1 MFAMATS
8 ERLAREL
15 ALSYGVWAE
24 YQPGEGL
31 ENTKESRRAYYE
43 DALRKLIANKMIDKD
58 DRVAYIG
65 GSFGETG
72 GTTYLDIN
80 EASKVLEAR
89 EYNLPD
95 YTL

>member
-1 MFAMATS
+1 
-8 ERLAREL
+8 
-15 ALSYGVWAE
+15 
-24 YQPGEGL
+24 GEGI
-31 ENTKESRRAYYE
+31 ENTKESRRAYYV
-43 DALRKLIANKMIDKD
+43 DALRKLIEYKMINEE

-80 EASKVLEAR
+80 EAKNVLEAKDK
-89 EYNLPD
+89 YNLPD

>member
-1 MFAMATS
+1 M
-8 ERLAREL
+8 
-15 ALSYGVWAE
+15 SYGVWAE
-24 YQPGEGL
+24 YQPGEGI

-43 DALRKLIANKMIDKD
+43 DAIRKLVKYNMINTE

-80 EASKVLEAR
+80 EASKVLEAKDK
-89 EYNLPD
+89 YNLPD

>member
-1 MFAMATS
+1 
-8 ERLAREL
+8 
-15 ALSYGVWAE
+15 
-24 YQPGEGL
+24 
-31 ENTKESRRAYYE
+31 
-43 DALRKLIANKMIDKD
+43 MIEKD

-89 EYNLPD
+89 EKYNLPD